1 MYKYLYILLIS
12 ISYISNS
19 QPLEVIYY
27 YDNGYISSKGY
38 IENNKPNGYWFNY
51 YDSGIIKSKGNRIN
65 FLLEGEWFFYDEK
78 GHKKSIINY
87 EEGIKKGEE
96 YIYLKDTLLTKN
108 NYENGKLNGT
118 QYYYY
123 KEGNIKETIPS
134 THHCTF
140 GFGSPIIHS

>member
-12 ISYISNS
+12 VSYISNS

-96 YIYLKDTLLTKN
+96 YGNLIINIDGKPSLSIPLLASENVGKVNPFYKIFSVIEYLIFGTS
-108 NYENGKLNGT
+108 LN
-118 QYYYY
+118 
-123 KEGNIKETIPS
+123 EAP
-134 THHCTF
+134 
-140 GFGSPIIHS
+140 